1 MVLKLSEK
9 DRGMLE
15 GSYGQATQ
23 LAMSVIIR
31 MAELS
36 QAENLMDITCAH
48 IDSSIYTGEASL
60 EFAERLADLGA
71 KVAVPSTLNTSSL
84 DENGWGDWAVPE
96 EWAEKAQRQMK
107 AYLKMGCIP
116 IWTCAPYETE
126 FRPQF
131 GQQIAWGES
140 NAIVFANSVI
150 GARTERYPNLLDI
163 CIAIT
168 GRAPAVGLH
177 RAENRAGQILLR
189 LVDVPKEMQAE
200 DSFYPVL
207 GHIMGKV
214 SEDHIPVVENLSY
227 RPSEDQLK
235 ALGAA
240 SASSGGVPL
249 FHIVG
254 VTPEA
259 PTLEDAF
266 QGSIPQKV
274 YEVTKEILLDTYKE
288 LTTSSNGKADLVIL
302 GCPHFSLKDFK
313 KLAPLLKG
321 KVLHPDVS
329 FLITTSR
336 GVMEGAKKAGYMSA
350 IHQFGGK
357 VAVDTCILISPMLPS
372 EIKSIMTN
380 SGKCAYYTPG
390 KLERQVHFGG
400 LEDCVNAAV
409 NGYVMKENSIW
420 KE

>member
-9 DRGMLE
+9 DHEMLA
-15 GSYGQATQ
+15 GSYGQAPR
-23 LAMSVIIR
+23 LAMSVIVR

-60 EFAERLADLGA
+60 EFAERLADMGA
-71 KVAVPSTLNTSSL
+71 RVAVPSTLNTSSL
-84 DENGWGDWAVPE
+84 DEHGWADWAVPE
-96 EWAEKAQRQMK
+96 EWAEKAQRQMN

-116 IWTCAPYETE
+116 IWTCAPYETD

-131 GQQIAWGES
+131 GQQIPWGES

-150 GARTERYPNLLDI
+150 GARTEHYLNLLDI

-177 RAENRAGQILLR
+177 RSENRAGQILLR
-189 LVDVPKEMQAE
+189 LVDVPQEMQAD
-200 DSFYPVL
+200 DSFYPIL
-207 GHIMGKV
+207 GYIMGKV

-227 RPSEDQLK
+227 WPSEDQLK

-266 QGSIPQKV
+266 QGSMPQKV
-274 YEVTKEILLDTYKE
+274 YDVTKEILLDTYKE
-288 LTTSSNGKADLVIL
+288 LTTSSNGKVDLVIL
-302 GCPHFSLKDFK
+302 GCLHFSLKEFER
-313 KLAPLLKG
+313 LAQLLKG
-321 KVLHPDVS
+321 KVMHPDVS
-329 FLITTSR
+329 FLITTGR
-336 GVMEGAKKAGYMSA
+336 GVKEGAEKTGYVPE
-350 IHQFGGK
+350 ITQFGGK
-357 VAVDTCILISPMLPS
+357 VAVDTCILISPMLPP

-380 SGKCAYYTPG
+380 SGKCAY
-390 KLERQVHFGG
+390 
-400 LEDCVNAAV
+400 
-409 NGYVMKENSIW
+409 
-420 KE
+420 